1 MMNRDDLRD
10 LRDMIEIINTTIE
23 INAKEEEFYRR
34 SAAASGREG
43 TRDLFLEIADEIAQF
58 LNALRARRQNLWS
71 VLDDL
76 EVAQRK
82 SR

>member
-1 MMNRDDLRD
+1 MTDRDDLRD

-34 SAAASGREG
+34 SAAASSREG
-43 TRDLFLEIADEIAQF
+43 TKDLFLEIADEIAQF